1 MKLQSL
7 FLRTS
12 LFASFALLFFGSP
25 RVDAQSNAQSAAA
38 FQAPAVPARITQ
50 AIDETQLV
58 RLKGNVHPLARPE
71 FDQGPVS
78 DATPMKRMMLLLQR
92 SPEQKTALQQFMAE
106 QMSNES
112 PNFHKWLT
120 PQQFGAQYGPADS
133 DIQTVT
139 GWLASHGFTSIRV
152 TPGRNVIEFSG
163 NVGQVRN
170 AFHTEIHKFLVEGEE
185 RQSNTSDPQIPA
197 ALTPVVAG
205 IVSLHNFPSKSMRR
219 VVGQFIR
226 SRTTGETTPLFT
238 TAGGNFAV
246 GPADFAKIYN
256 IPSSLTGAGGNIA
269 IIGFSDIDVTDAHDF
284 RALFNLPVNDPV
296 VVNNGPD
303 PGFNG
308 EEGEADLDTQW
319 SGAVAPNAT
328 IHYILSEGT
337 LTSDPLFLGAEYV
350 IDNNSDDVMSLSFG
364 QCEASLS
371 SGALSF
377 LNNLWEQAAAQGI
390 TVTVSAGDNGTAG
403 CDDFNTQATAALGI
417 AVSGIASTPFN
428 IAVGGTDFDDVG
440 TQLSFWSSTN
450 AAGTKES
457 ALGYIHEIPW
467 NETCAATA
475 TPSSLTTCASPADP
489 NFLNIVAG
497 SGGPSAVYP
506 RPTFQNG
513 IIPNGILSSDAA
525 NHRYLPD
532 VSLFASSGFA
542 GISSNP
548 TPLSRSF
555 YVLCQA
561 DALQPGSAPSCASTG
576 PFSFFGAGGTSVS
589 APSFAGIIALIGQ
602 SEATAGRSRRQG
614 NANLVLY
621 KLAQTAANSCNSS
634 TQTLT
639 PPSTCVFFNTTKNT
653 NSVPCAGGSPNCS
666 SATSG
671 TNGVLVTA
679 SPAAN
684 TPAFNATAG
693 SGSIP
698 SYNLATGL
706 GSVNV
711 ASLASQWPTALGSF
725 KATTSTLL
733 INNSATPGTIT
744 HGTAVSAKVTVA
756 VVAPATGTPTGDVSV
771 LAPATPT
778 GSVGS
783 GNNGG
788 TLAGGTVTISG
799 VILPGGTYNV
809 TAHYPGD
816 GTFSPSD
823 SAGVPITVSKE
834 NSRLQYGIVTFDPVT
849 GNITNTNATTVAYGS
864 PYILRFDILNS
875 TTSACQPPPLGTAT
889 AGCAFDATGTV
900 TITDTGSPL
909 TCSPLVPGCTSPF
922 PVNSEG
928 SGEDQP
934 IQLTGGSHPLSAT
947 YSGDNSYNPVT
958 TPVNDTVTVTPAV
971 TATGVAPSPTSGVTT
986 ATPVT
991 LTATISSQ
999 SNSVTGA
1006 TGNVVFK
1013 DGTTT
1018 IGTVAAV
1025 PTSAGAVS
1033 GAGATA
1039 TLTQTF
1045 STTGTHSI
1053 TAAYAGDQ
1061 NYATSTSTAVNVM
1074 VSSPGSFT
1082 IGGSAATV
1090 TAGSNSTS
1098 TITVTP
1104 TGGFTG
1110 TVNVTCPAANLPPG
1124 VTCSPN
1130 PLAINVT
1137 GAAAVTG
1144 NLTVAVAAPS
1154 STMSASVPPADR
1166 TRQWAAL
1173 APLTG
1178 AGKGWWGLSALT
1190 GFAAILLL
1198 LLPGRKRY
1206 RPALAFGLICVLS
1219 FTLGCSGGYG
1229 GGGGGTSATTTK
1241 ISVTSTKVT
1250 SGTSVAFNVTVTSTG
1265 TRTPTGTVQL
1275 YDGTAILGTAG
1286 TLSSGSATINV
1297 STLSVG
1303 THAISAHYLADA
1315 YSTASQSGT
1324 LNIAITGPTTFAIM
1338 ASPAASNGNAM
1349 VNLTIN

>member
-7 FLRTS
+7 LLRTS
-12 LFASFALLFFGSP
+12 FLVFAAALTLHCLTPG
-25 RVDAQSNAQSAAA
+25 VAAQSNAQTAATVQTSAL
-38 FQAPAVPARITQ
+38 PARITQ

-92 SPEQKTALQQFMAE
+92 SPEQEAALQQFMAE

-112 PNFHKWLT
+112 PNFHNWLT

-139 GWLASHGFTSIRV
+139 SWLASHGFTAIRV
-152 TPGRNVIEFSG
+152 APGRNVIEFSG
-163 NVGQVRN
+163 NVGQVRA
-170 AFHTEIHKFLVEGEE
+170 AFHTEIHKFLVRGSVKEEE

-219 VVGQFIR
+219 VVGQFMH

-238 TAGGNFAV
+238 TSGGNYAV
-246 GPADFAKIYN
+246 GPADFAKIYG

-269 IIGFSDIDVTDAHDF
+269 IIGFSDINVTDAHDF
-284 RALFNLPVNDPV
+284 RALFGLPVNDPV

-303 PGFNG
+303 PGFSG

-319 SGAVAPNAT
+319 AGAVAPNAT

-364 QCEASLS
+364 VCE
-371 SGALSF
+371 SGPNGLTAAARAF
-377 LNNLWEQAAAQGI
+377 INNLWEQAAAQGI
-390 TVTVSAGDNGTAG
+390 TVTVSAGDNGSAG
-403 CDDFNTQATAALGI
+403 CDDFNTQTTATGGI
-417 AVSGIASTPFN
+417 AVNGIASTPFN
-428 IAVGGTDFDDVG
+428 IAVGGTDFDDAG
-440 TQLSFWSSTN
+440 TQLSFWSTTN
-450 AAGTKES
+450 ATGTKES

-467 NETCAATA
+467 NNSCAATA
-475 TPSSLTTCASPADP
+475 TPTNLTTCASA
-489 NFLNIVAG
+489 NNIVAA
-497 SGGPSAVYP
+497 SGGPSAFYAKP
-506 RPTFQNG
+506 AWQNG
-513 IIPNGILSSDAA
+513 IIPNGIAA
-525 NHRYLPD
+525 GDNHRYLPD
-532 VSLFASSGFA
+532 VSLFASDGPS
-542 GISSNP
+542 
-548 TPLSRSF
+548 SRSF
-555 YVLCQA
+555 YVVCQA
-561 DALQPGSAPSCASTG
+561 DAIQPGSPPSCASTG
-576 PFSFFGAGGTSVS
+576 PFSFFGVGGTSAS

-602 SEATAGRSRRQG
+602 SEATATRSRRQG

-621 KLAQTAANSCNSS
+621 KIAQTAANSCNSS

-639 PPSTCVFFNTTKNT
+639 PPASCVFFNITKNT
-653 NSVPCAGGSPNCS
+653 NSVPCAGTSPNCS
-666 SATSG
+666 STTSG
-671 TNGVLVTA
+671 TNGVLVTN
-679 SPAAN
+679 SPITN
-684 TPAFNATAG
+684 TPAFTATAG
-693 SGSIP
+693 SGIP

-711 ASLASQWPTALGSF
+711 ASLATQWGTAVGQFKGS
-725 KATTSTLL
+725 ASTLL
-733 INNSATPGTIT
+733 INNSATPSPIT
-744 HGTAVSAKVTVA
+744 HGTAVTAKVTVA
-756 VVAPATGTPTGDVSV
+756 AVAPATGTPTGDVSV
-771 LAPATPT
+771 LAPSTPV
-778 GSVGS
+778 GSINS

-788 TLAGGTVTISG
+788 TLTAGVATISG

-809 TAHYPGD
+809 TGHYSGD
-816 GTFSPSD
+816 GTFAPSD
-823 SAGVPITVSKE
+823 STGVPITVSKE
-834 NSRLQYGIVTFDPVT
+834 NSLLQFSIVTLGVPV
-849 GNITNTNATTVAYGS
+849 NTNAMNFPYGS
-864 PYILRFDILNS
+864 PYILRFDILNH
-875 TTSACQPPPLGTAT
+875 TGTAT
-889 AGCAFDATGTV
+889 NCQPFVTGGVTSGCAFDARGTV
-900 TITDTGSPL
+900 TITDNGSPL
-909 TCSPLVPGCTSPF
+909 DQGTF

-934 IQLTGGSHPLSAT
+934 IQLTGGSHTLSAT
-947 YSGDNSYNPVT
+947 YSGDNSYNAPASPT
-958 TPVNDTVTVTPAV
+958 TDAVTVTPAGTS
-971 TATGVAPSPTSGVTT
+971 TAVVPSPASGVTT

-999 SNSVTGA
+999 SNSATGA

-1013 DGTTT
+1013 DGTAT

-1025 PTSAGAVS
+1025 PAGAS
-1033 GAGATA
+1033 ASAGAGATA

-1061 NYATSTSTAVNVM
+1061 NYATSTSTAVNVT
-1074 VSSPGSFT
+1074 VSSSGSFT

-1090 TAGSNSTS
+1090 AAGSNATS

-1110 TVNVTCPAANLPPG
+1110 MVNVTCPTANLPPG

-1137 GAAAVTG
+1137 GTAAVTG

-1154 STMSASVPPADR
+1154 STTSASVLPADR
-1166 TRQWAAL
+1166 TIHWAGL
-1173 APLTG
+1173 APLTSG
-1178 AGKGWWGLSALT
+1178 GKGWWGLSAIT

-1198 LLPGRKRY
+1198 LIPGRKRY
-1206 RPALAFGLICVLS
+1206 RAALAFGLICVLS
-1219 FTLGCSGGYG
+1219 FTLGCNGGYG
-1229 GGGGGTSATTTK
+1229 GGGGPSATTTK
-1241 ISVTSTKVT
+1241 ISVMNTKVP
-1250 SGTSVAFNVTVTSTG
+1250 SGTVAFTVTVTSTG
-1265 TRTPTGTVQL
+1265 TRMPTGSVQL
-1275 YDGTAILGTAG
+1275 YDGTAVLGTAG
-1286 TLSSGSATINV
+1286 TLTNGSATINI

-1303 THAISAHYLADA
+1303 THAINAHYLADA

-1324 LNIAITGPTTFAIM
+1324 LNIAITGSTTFTIT
-1338 ASPAASNGNAM
+1338 ASPTASNASPT

>member
-12 LFASFALLFFGSP
+12 LFISLMLLFVTVP
-25 RVDAQSNAQSAAA
+25 RLGAQSSAQTANQSS
-38 FQAPAVPARITQ
+38 FVQTPAVRARITQ

-71 FDQGPVS
+71 FDQGAVS

-92 SPEQKTALQQFMAE
+92 SPEQEAALQQFMAE

-112 PNFHKWLT
+112 PNFHNWLT

-139 GWLASHGFTSIRV
+139 GWLASHGFTAIRV
-152 TPGRNVIEFSG
+152 APGRNVIEFSG
-163 NVGQVRN
+163 NVGQVRS
-170 AFHTEIHKFLVEGEE
+170 AFHTEIHKFVVKGEE
-185 RQSNTSDPQIPA
+185 RQSNVSDPQIPA
-197 ALTPVVAG
+197 TLTPVVAG
-205 IVSLHNFPSKSMRR
+205 IVSLHNFPSKSMRH
-219 VVGQFIR
+219 VVGQFTH

-238 TAGGNFAV
+238 TSGGDFAV

-256 IPSSLTGAGGNIA
+256 IPASLDGTGGNIA
-269 IIGFSDIDVTDAHDF
+269 IIGFSDIDVTDAHSF
-284 RALFNLPVNDPV
+284 RALFGLPVNDPI

-319 SGAVAPNAT
+319 SGGVAPKAT

-371 SGALSF
+371 SAALSF
-377 LNNLWEQAAAQGI
+377 LNSLWEQAAAQGI

-403 CDDFNTQATAALGI
+403 CDDFNTQATATGGI

-428 IAVGGTDFDDVG
+428 IAVGGTDFDDAG
-440 TQLSFWSSTN
+440 TQTSFWSSTN
-450 AAGTKES
+450 STDGKRES

-467 NETCAATA
+467 NDSCAAAA
-475 TPSSLTTCASPADP
+475 TSSNVNTVCASPND
-489 NFLNIVAG
+489 IVAG
-497 SGGPSAVYP
+497 SGGPSAVYAKP
-506 RPTFQNG
+506 AWQNG
-513 IIPNGILSSDAA
+513 ITPNGIAA
-525 NHRYLPD
+525 GDNHRYLPD
-532 VSLFASSGFA
+532 VSLFASDGP
-542 GISSNP
+542 SSK
-548 TPLSRSF
+548 SF

-561 DALQPGSAPSCASTG
+561 DALQPGSSPSCASTG

-589 APSFAGIIALIGQ
+589 SPAFAGIMALIGQ
-602 SEATAGRSRRQG
+602 SEASAGRSRRQG

-621 KLAQTAANSCNSS
+621 KIAQTAANSCNSS
-634 TQTLT
+634 TQPLA
-639 PPSTCVFFNTTKNT
+639 PPASCAFFNTTKNT

-666 SATSG
+666 STTSG
-671 TNGVLVTA
+671 TTGVLVTTSGA
-679 SPAAN
+679 TK
-684 TPAFNATAG
+684 TPAFTATAG

-711 ASLASQWPTALGSF
+711 AGLATAWGTAAGSF
-725 KATTSTLL
+725 KGTTSTLL
-733 INNSATPGTIT
+733 INNSLTPGTIT
-744 HGTAVSAKVTVA
+744 HGTAVAAKVTVA

-771 LAPATPT
+771 LAPSTPT
-778 GSVGS
+778 GSINS
-783 GNNGG
+783 GNNGS
-788 TLAGGTVTISG
+788 TLSGGTVTIPG
-799 VILPGGTYNV
+799 VILPGGTYNI
-809 TAHYPGD
+809 TAHYTGD
-816 GTFSPSD
+816 GTFAPSD
-823 SAGVPITVSKE
+823 SAGVPIIVNKE
-834 NSRLQYGIVTFDPVT
+834 NSRLQYGIVTFDSA
-849 GNITNTNATTVAYGS
+849 GNIISTNATSVAYGAA
-864 PYILRFDILNS
+864 YILRFDILNS

-889 AGCAFDATGTV
+889 AGCAFDASGTV
-900 TITDTGSPL
+900 TITDNGSPL
-909 TCSPLVPGCTSPF
+909 DQGTF
-922 PVNSEG
+922 PVNTEG

-934 IQLTGGSHPLSAT
+934 IQLTGGTHTLSAA
-947 YSGDNSYNPVT
+947 YSGDISYNAPASATV
-958 TPVNDTVTVTPAV
+958 DTVTVTPAV
-971 TATGVAPSPTSGVTT
+971 TATGVGASPTTGVTT

-1053 TAAYAGDQ
+1053 AAAYAGDQ
-1061 NYATSTSTAVNVM
+1061 NYAASTSTAANVT

-1082 IGGSAATV
+1082 VSGAAVTVMAGASGMSA
-1090 TAGSNSTS
+1090 
-1098 TITVTP
+1098 ITVTP

-1110 TVNVTCPAANLPPG
+1110 MVNVTCPAANLPPG

-1137 GAAAVTG
+1137 SASPVAN

-1154 STMSASVPPADR
+1154 STTSASILPADR
-1166 TRQWAAL
+1166 TLQWAGL

-1178 AGKGWWGLSALT
+1178 GGKGWWGLSAIT
-1190 GFAAILLL
+1190 GLAAILLV

-1229 GGGGGTSATTTK
+1229 GGGGTSATTTK
-1241 ISVTSTKVT
+1241 ISVTSTKVA
-1250 SGTSVAFNVTVTSTG
+1250 SGTSIAFSVTVTSTG
-1265 TRTPTGTVQL
+1265 TRMPTGSVQL
-1275 YDGTAILGTAG
+1275 YDGTAVLGTAG
-1286 TLSSGSATINV
+1286 TLANGSATINI
-1297 STLSVG
+1297 STLTVG
-1303 THAISAHYLADA
+1303 THAINAHYLADA
-1315 YSTASQSGT
+1315 YSTASQSGV
-1324 LNIAITGPTTFAIM
+1324 LNIAITGTTTVGITGTSGGTTA
-1338 ASPAASNGNAM
+1338 NGT